1 MADHA
6 AIEARGVTFGYG
18 AGPTVLNGVDLQAEA
33 GEVAG
38 VIGPNGSGK
47 TTLVNVLSCTVRP
60 AGGEVRM
67 FGRDA
72 QSLTAR
78 ERAKL
83 AAVVPQEA
91 RVAFPFTALEIA
103 LMGRA
108 PYLGRWRLE
117 AAGDLEAAGEALR
130 QTGMY
135 ELRERKFHE
144 LSGGEKQRVMVA
156 KALAQRP
163 RILLLDEPTAFLD
176 LKHQVEIYELARG
189 LARERG
195 ICVLAVSH
203 DINLAAMYCDR
214 LHVLDGGRIVASGA
228 PAEVLDPALL
238 ERVYGVAVGVA
249 RHPGRGEAPLI
260 FPMAGRSWRG
270 ESS

>member
-1 MADHA
+1 MAGEA
-6 AIEARGVTFGYG
+6 AIEARGITFQYG
-18 AGPTVLNGVDLQAEA
+18 AGAPVLAGVELRAET
-33 GEVAG
+33 GEIAG

-47 TTLVNVLSCTVRP
+47 TTLINVLSCTLKP
-60 AGGEVRM
+60 TGGAVLM

-72 QSLTAR
+72 GTLQAR
-78 ERAKL
+78 ERARL

-91 RVAFPFTALEIA
+91 RVAFPFTVLEIA

-108 PYLGRWRLE
+108 PYLGRWQLE

-130 QTGMY
+130 LTGMH
-135 ELRERKFHE
+135 ELRERKYHE

-176 LKHQVEIYELARG
+176 LKHQVEIYELIRR
-189 LARERG
+189 LAREQG
-195 ICVLAVSH
+195 ISVLAVSH

-214 LHVLDGGRIVASGA
+214 LHVLEGGRIVASGA
-228 PAEVLDPALL
+228 PAEVLEPALL
-238 ERVYGVAVGVA
+238 QRVYGVAVGVA
-249 RHPGRGEAPLI
+249 RHPDRGGAPLI
-260 FPMAGRSWRG
+260 FPMAGKTH
-270 ESS
+270 

>member
-1 MADHA
+1 MADQA
-6 AIEARGVTFGYG
+6 AIAARGITFQYG
-18 AGPTVLNGVDLQAEA
+18 VGAPVLNGVELAAAA
-33 GEVAG
+33 GEIAG

-47 TTLVNVLSCTVRP
+47 TTLLNVLSCTLKP
-60 AGGEVRM
+60 AGGTVAV

-72 QSLTAR
+72 RALPAR
-78 ERAKL
+78 ERAKVM
-83 AAVVPQEA
+83 AVVPQEA

-117 AAGDLEAAGEALR
+117 AAGDLAAAGEALGM
-130 QTGMY
+130 TGMY
-135 ELRERKFHE
+135 ELRDRRFHE

-176 LKHQVEIYELARG
+176 LKHQVEIYELIRR
-189 LARERG
+189 LAREQG

-228 PAEVLDPALL
+228 PAAVLDPALL

-249 RHPGRGEAPLI
+249 RHPARGEAPLI
-260 FPMAGRSWRG
+260 FPMAGRG
-270 ESS
+270 